1 MSTNPGSAA
10 NSQDHAE
17 HPGLSGQA
25 SIPPQ
30 GAECGYAHC
39 RTVAVVRLV
48 THRGADPAD
57 YCDLDWR
64 RVRAE
69 VLARG
74 CSLVDITGDVWAL
87 RAEFPDWHIW
97 ECCTGLFYATAVFD
111 GQGTT
116 RYAYLVGKL
125 RAEIAEAEAE
135 RQAVCAMR

>member
-1 MSTNPGSAA
+1 MSERVAC
-10 NSQDHAE
+10 QV
-17 HPGLSGQA
+17 

-30 GAECGYAHC
+30 DTECSYQYCAS
-39 RTVAVVRLV
+39 VAVVRLV
-48 THRGADPAD
+48 AHQGTDPAD

-64 RVRAE
+64 RVRST

-74 CSLVDITGDVWAL
+74 HSLIDITGDVWAL
-87 RAEFPDWHIW
+87 RAEFPGWHIW
-97 ECCTGLFYATAVFD
+97 ECCAGLWYATAVFD

-135 RQAVCAMR
+135 RRNPHT